1 MNIGA
6 GSRLEGPVL
15 RFGEKM
21 ENRLPAADC
30 RKHECRRPALRAA
43 FRCTDRLLAA
53 HDAFEREWTEASAAV
68 WKIHGVFR
76 AGRCRFA
83 LLFFSLFSPEQQE
96 NQGRRRILD
105 CVSGVSL
112 REKCQSLMHTGA
124 RRENLVAAN
133 FGRIL
138 QSGLFGVAAPIS
150 DAFAHAFCRRPPEVE
165 DGQPPVFGCV
175 GAKCRSAEEG
185 TKG

>member
-1 MNIGA
+1 MPKACAEGGLSVHGPTPCGA
-6 GSRLEGPVL
+6 
-15 RFGEKM
+15 
-21 ENRLPAADC
+21 
-30 RKHECRRPALRAA
+30 RR
-43 FRCTDRLLAA
+43 
-53 HDAFEREWTEASAAV
+53 
-68 WKIHGVFR
+68 FR
-76 AGRCRFA
+76 AGMDGSVGRSLENPWSLSGGA
-83 LLFFSLFSPEQQE
+83 LSLRPSFFSLFSPEQQE

-175 GAKCRSAEEG
+175 GAK
-185 TKG
+185 

>member
-1 MNIGA
+1 ME
-6 GSRLEGPVL
+6 S
-15 RFGEKM
+15 FG
-21 ENRLPAADC
+21 RGVV
-30 RKHECRRPALRAA
+30 
-43 FRCTDRLLAA
+43 
-53 HDAFEREWTEASAAV
+53 ASP
-68 WKIHGVFR
+68 F
-76 AGRCRFA
+76 
-83 LLFFSLFSPEQQE
+83 FFSLFSPEQQG